1 MEKNQIVRIKYCDYV
16 DLCSECVRFS
26 VSGMK
31 IISGTAHRELAE
43 RIAQSVG
50 IQLTDVTV
58 NTFPDG
64 ESFVKINENIRG
76 KDVFL
81 IQPTCPPTNHNIM
94 ELCVMVDLSLIH
106 I

>member
-1 MEKNQIVRIKYCDYV
+1 MGTVKNLSLASGTGEPIMEKNQIVRIKYCDYV

-58 NTFPDG
+58 NTFPM
-64 ESFVKINENIRG
+64 G
-76 KDVFL
+76 KVL
-81 IQPTCPPTNHNIM
+81 
-94 ELCVMVDLSLIH
+94 
-106 I
+106 

>member
-1 MEKNQIVRIKYCDYV
+1 MEKNQIVRIKYCDYA

-50 IQLTDVTV
+50 IQLTNVTV

-94 ELCVMVDLSLIH
+94 ELLSLIH

>member
-1 MEKNQIVRIKYCDYV
+1 MQKNQIVRIKYCDYPV
-16 DLCSECVRFS
+16 LCSECVRFS

-58 NTFPDG
+58 NTFPD
-64 ESFVKINENIRG
+64 E
-76 KDVFL
+76 
-81 IQPTCPPTNHNIM
+81 
-94 ELCVMVDLSLIH
+94 LSLQQKPH
-106 I
+106 PSQTGPDR